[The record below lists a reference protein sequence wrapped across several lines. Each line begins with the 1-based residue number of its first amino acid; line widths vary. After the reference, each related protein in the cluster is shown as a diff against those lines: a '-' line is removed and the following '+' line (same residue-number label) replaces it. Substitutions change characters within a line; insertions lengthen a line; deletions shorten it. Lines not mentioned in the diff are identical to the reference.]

1 MKKLLISAL
10 IICSSFT
17 YAETPNKPELQDYKT
32 LGSVQW
38 SRSPK
43 PSYTNRELQG
53 KNRELSIKIYV
64 SETGAIE
71 KTEVLKS
78 SGIEALDLKIQRAVR
93 SAKFKPYTENGIRYR
108 FIAEQPF
115 SLQFNPDG
123 DYDPRYNSND
133 QCSYS
138 FQSKNLSAQQKRIN
152 TKFEYDSK
160 PQLKILKSELEG
172 KDRSLDV
179 EFKLSRKNKIS
190 DLAVINSS
198 GLKEIDDKVIDAIT
212 KTKITAPRKFYQFY
226 KLKFTDQI
234 YFNLKDCE

>member
-17 YAETPNKPELQDYKT
+17 YAEIPNKPELQDYKT

-38 SRSPK
+38 LRSPK
-43 PSYTNRELQG
+43 PAYTNRELQG
-53 KNRELSIKIYV
+53 KDRDLIIKMYV
-64 SETGAIE
+64 TENGTIE
-71 KTEVLKS
+71 KTEVVRS

-93 SAKFKPYTENGIRYR
+93 SARFKPYTENGIRYP

-115 SLQFNPDG
+115 ELRSSSDAYG
-123 DYDPRYNSND
+123 GYNSRFECVY
-133 QCSYS
+133 Q
-138 FQSKNLSAQQKRIN
+138 FKSKNLDAQEKNEKVAFNYQ
-152 TKFEYDSK
+152 SK
-160 PQLKILKSELEG
+160 PLLRIFEREIEN

-212 KTKITAPRKFYQFY
+212 KTKITAARKFYQFY